1 MHRNDKIA
9 AIVDVES
16 PDGREDQNLLL
27 APWANNHQIV
37 FTKGNSHAVAL
48 PSPRTPSSIFS
59 FTPRSPNGMR

>member
-1 MHRNDKIA
+1 MQRNDKIS

-16 PDGREDQNLLL
+16 PEDQNLLL

-37 FTKGNSHAVAL
+37 FTKGNSHAVAI

-59 FTPRSPNGMR
+59 FTPRSPTNGMR